1 MMVLQGL
8 GELPINISTFQLMNM
23 NIHLDSV
30 LSHSDS
36 ATCVTMTIAE
46 TSPYGTPSAINI
58 FCGFSWKA
66 NTIYRQLQATTTTD
80 PKYYVPIM
88 ILSRNR
94 IYRSNTPD

>member
-8 GELPINISTFQLMNM
+8 GELPIHISTFQLMDM
-23 NIHLDSV
+23 NIHLDCV

-36 ATCVTMTIAE
+36 ATCVTMTIFE

-66 NTIYRQLQATTTTD
+66 NTIYRQLQATTTTE
-80 PKYYVPIM
+80 PSTTSP
-88 ILSRNR
+88 S
-94 IYRSNTPD
+94 